1 MAYLIGLHLKSNAL
15 DHIDQISKVGD
26 KNSTQIN
33 SKKEIKEVDSIGL
46 ESSHK
51 TDKKVTAGFTLKK
64 QETTKLDGSSVSKE
78 KKKKKSMCSIL

>member
-1 MAYLIGLHLKSNAL
+1 MS
-15 DHIDQISKVGD
+15 D

-46 ESSHK
+46 ESSHN

>member
-1 MAYLIGLHLKSNAL
+1 
-15 DHIDQISKVGD
+15 VGE

-46 ESSHK
+46 ESSQK
-51 TDKKVTAGFTLKK
+51 TDKKVNAAFTLKK
-64 QETTKLDGSSVSKE
+64 QESTKFDGSSVSKE

>member
-1 MAYLIGLHLKSNAL
+1 MGE
-15 DHIDQISKVGD
+15 

-46 ESSHK
+46 ESSKK
-51 TDKKVTAGFTLKK
+51 TDNKVNAGFTLKK
-64 QETTKLDGSSVSKE
+64 QETTKSDGSSVSKE